1 MSGEVSLRVG
11 GTVWNGWKSVTVT
24 RALDAISGSFS
35 LTLADRWQEGSVTW
49 PLAPGLA
56 VSVALEGETVLSG
69 YIDETGPSFDKS
81 SHGIGVSG
89 RDAACD
95 LVDCSAVHTP
105 GEWGDIRLERLA
117 RILAAPFGLAVR
129 CETATGRPIPTF
141 KLQTGE
147 TAYEALE
154 RACRMRGVLAVSDGR
169 GGIVLAAIG
178 QERSAALEQGV
189 NVLSASAKASLKDR
203 FSQYIVNASQQ
214 GSDDLSGALASA
226 VRGEASDPA
235 VPRYRPMVVTAEGQA
250 STGAAVRR
258 AHWEASVRAARGTS
272 LEVTVQ
278 GWRQSEGGP
287 LWPLNA
293 MAPVRIPYLLTE
305 QDLLISGVEYTIS
318 DSGTLTRLTLTRP
331 DAFQPEPD
339 KEELDPGNEV
349 LAEVKDKAMEDA
361 GQEPGVPVRWETWR

>member
-11 GTVWNGWKSVTVT
+11 GTVWSGWKSVTVT

-35 LTLADRWQEGSVTW
+35 LALADRWQEGSVTW

-56 VSVALEGETVLSG
+56 VSVALEGETVISG
-69 YIDETGPSFDKS
+69 YIDETSPSFDKS

-105 GEWGDIRLERLA
+105 GEWSNIGLDRLA

-129 CETATGRPIPTF
+129 RETSVGRAIPTF

-147 TAYEALE
+147 TAFEALE
-154 RACRMRGVLAVSDGR
+154 RACRMRGVLALSDGK
-169 GGIVLAAIG
+169 GAIVLAAIG
-178 QERSAALEQGV
+178 QERATALEQGV

-203 FSQYIVNASQQ
+203 FSQYIVNGQQQ
-214 GSDDLSGALASA
+214 GSDDLSGVLAAA
-226 VRGEASDPA
+226 VRGSASDPA

-250 STGAAVRR
+250 SKGSAVRR
-258 AHWEASVRAARGTS
+258 AHWEASVRAARGAS

-278 GWRQSEGGP
+278 GWRQSENGP

-293 MAPVRIPYLLTE
+293 LVPVRIPYLLTE
-305 QDLLISGVEYTIS
+305 QDLLISGVEYAIS
-318 DSGTLTRLTLTRP
+318 DSGALTRLTLTRP

-339 KEELDPGNEV
+339 KEELNPGNEV